1 VPVRLALRLTMPRLK
16 AVISADGVAIGHHPG
31 NEFIAKE
38 ASNHM
43 NLSRRDLLKGS
54 AVLGLSALCR
64 STISAATAR
73 QPHFKFPVRPIDR
86 LALTSW
92 PFREYMEGPHN
103 SDRNRSR
110 PGMDIIGFARMAI
123 EKFNIHNINPL
134 SAHFPSTEPR
144 HLDTLRDQMAK
155 AGSHFVDL
163 GLGAGK
169 FYDPDPAVRKAS
181 VESSKRWIDIA
192 VVLGS
197 PSVRQ
202 HLGGSHGAKPDVNR
216 SAQSL
221 GELADYGAKKNIV
234 VNLENDSLDNED
246 PFFIVKVIEKAGN
259 PYLRALPDLGNTM
272 LKGDPAYNHRGLKAM
287 FEHAFNMSHVKDE
300 VVSSKGVVYK
310 IDLAKAFGIAKTSG
324 YRGYFSMEWE
334 TKEGDPFEGTHR
346 LVKETL
352 HYLS

>member
-1 VPVRLALRLTMPRLK
+1 
-16 AVISADGVAIGHHPG
+16 
-31 NEFIAKE
+31 
-38 ASNHM
+38 M

-64 STISAATAR
+64 NTISAAVAR
-73 QPHFKFPVRPIDR
+73 QPHIKFPARPIQR

-92 PFREYMEGPHN
+92 PFRDYMEGPHN
-103 SDRNRSR
+103 SNRDRSK
-110 PGMDIIGFARMAI
+110 PGMDIIGFAKMAI

-134 SAHFPSTEPR
+134 SAHFSSTEPR
-144 HLDTLRDQMAK
+144 HLHTLREQVAK

-163 GLGAGK
+163 GLGAGR

-181 VESSKRWIDIA
+181 VDSSKRWIDIA

-202 HLGGSHGAKPDVNR
+202 HLGGSRGAKPDVNL

-221 GELADYGAKKNIV
+221 GQLADYGAKKNIV
-234 VNLENDSLDNED
+234 INLENDSLDNED

-259 PYLRALPDLGNTM
+259 PYLRALPDFGNTM
-272 LKGDPAYNHRGLKAM
+272 LKGDPAYNYNGVTAM
-287 FEHAFNMSHVKDE
+287 FKHVFNMAHVKDE
-300 VVSSKGVVYK
+300 VVSSKGTVYK
-310 IDLAKAFGIAKTSG
+310 IDLAKAFGIAKASG

-334 TKEGDPFEGTHR
+334 TKSGEPFEGTQR

-352 HYLS
+352 QYLS

>member
-1 VPVRLALRLTMPRLK
+1 
-16 AVISADGVAIGHHPG
+16 
-31 NEFIAKE
+31 
-38 ASNHM
+38 M
-43 NLSRRDLLKGS
+43 NISRRDLLKSSTAFGLGILCSSVGS
-54 AVLGLSALCR
+54 PLAYSR
-64 STISAATAR
+64 EPKI
-73 QPHFKFPVRPIDR
+73 KFPARPIDR

-92 PFREYMEGPHN
+92 PFRDYMKGAHN
-103 SDRNRSR
+103 SNRDRSK
-110 PGMDIIGFARMAI
+110 PGMDIIGFAKMAI

-134 SAHFPSTEPR
+134 SAHFPSTEP
-144 HLDTLRDQMAK
+144 HYLDTLREQMAK

-163 GLGAGK
+163 GLGGGR
-169 FYDPDPAVRKAS
+169 FYDPDPARRKAS

-202 HLGGSHGAKPDVNR
+202 HLGGSRGAKPDVDL

-221 GELADYGAKKNIV
+221 GELADYGASKNIV
-234 VNLENDSLDNED
+234 INLENDNLANED

-259 PYLRALPDLGNTM
+259 PYLRALPDFGNTM
-272 LKGDPAYNHRGLKAM
+272 LKGDPAYNYKGVTAM
-287 FEHAFNMSHVKDE
+287 FKHVFNMAHVKDE
-300 VVSSKGVVYK
+300 VISEDGTTYK
-310 IDLAKAFGIAKTSG
+310 IDLAKAFGIAKASG

-334 TKEGDPFEGTHR
+334 TQAGDPFEGTQR

>member
-1 VPVRLALRLTMPRLK
+1 
-16 AVISADGVAIGHHPG
+16 
-31 NEFIAKE
+31 
-38 ASNHM
+38 M

-54 AVLGLSALCR
+54 AVLGLSALCQ
-64 STISAATAR
+64 TMAPGAFAR
-73 QPHFKFPVRPIDR
+73 EPQIKFPARPIDR

-92 PFREYMEGPHN
+92 PFRDYMEGPHN
-103 SDRNRSR
+103 SNRDRSK
-110 PGMDIIGFARMAI
+110 PGMDILGFAKMAI

-134 SAHFPSTEPR
+134 IAHFTSTEPR
-144 HLDTLRDQMAK
+144 HLHNLREQVAK

-181 VESSKRWIDIA
+181 VDSSKRWIDMA

-202 HLGGSHGAKPDVNR
+202 HLGGSRGAKPDVDR
-216 SAQSL
+216 AAQSL
-221 GELADYGAKKNIV
+221 GQLADYGARKNIV
-234 VNLENDSLDNED
+234 VILENDSLDNED
-246 PFFIVKVIEKAGN
+246 PFFIVKVIEKVGN
-259 PYLRALPDLGNTM
+259 PYLRALPDFGNTM
-272 LKGDPAYNHRGLKAM
+272 LKGDPAYNYRGVEAM
-287 FEHAFNMSHVKDE
+287 FKHVFNMVHVKDE
-300 VVSSKGVVYK
+300 VISSKGAVYK
-310 IDLAKAFGIAKTSG
+310 IDLAKAFGIAKASG

-334 TKEGDPFEGTHR
+334 TQAGDPYEGTRR

>member
-1 VPVRLALRLTMPRLK
+1 
-16 AVISADGVAIGHHPG
+16 
-31 NEFIAKE
+31 
-38 ASNHM
+38 M

-54 AVLGLSALCR
+54 AVLGLSAFCGG
-64 STISAATAR
+64 TIPAAFAR
-73 QPHFKFPVRPIDR
+73 EPRIKFPARPIDR

-92 PFREYMEGPHN
+92 PFRDYMEGPHN
-103 SDRNRSR
+103 SNRDRSKA
-110 PGMDIIGFARMAI
+110 GMDILGFARMAI

-134 SAHFPSTEPR
+134 SAHFSSTEPR
-144 HLDTLRDQMAK
+144 HLHTLREQVAK

-163 GLGAGK
+163 GLGAGQ

-181 VESSKRWIDIA
+181 VDSSKRWIDNA

-202 HLGGSHGAKPDVNR
+202 HLGGSRSAKPDVDR
-216 SAQSL
+216 AAQSL
-221 GELADYGAKKNIV
+221 GQLADYGARKNIV
-234 VNLENDSLDNED
+234 VNLENDSLVNED

-259 PYLRALPDLGNTM
+259 PYLRALPDVGNTM
-272 LKGDPAYNHRGLKAM
+272 QKGDPAYNYRGLQAM
-287 FEHAFNMSHVKDE
+287 YKHAFNMSHVKDE
-300 VVSSKGVVYK
+300 VISRSGTVYK
-310 IDLAKAFGIAKTSG
+310 IDLAKAFGIAKASG

-334 TKEGDPFEGTHR
+334 TRAGDPYEGTRR